1 MSKMVFKNFHF
12 TCAKTSTIYGTSVYF
27 LMLAFKEAVYNVQ
40 KTTLIVNSPRVILKQ
55 INPFSPL
62 AGILEDDASV
72 WLNDFPQIFTITLEA
87 LLLGQLFIF
96 RTIFEPR
103 ASSSFITKAVPF

>member
-27 LMLAFKEAVYNVQ
+27 LMLAFKEAAYDVQ
-40 KTTLIVNSPRVILKQ
+40 KTTLIVNSRRVILKQ

-62 AGILEDDASV
+62 AGISEDDASV
-72 WLNDFPQIFTITLEA
+72 WQKDFPQNFTVALEA
-87 LLLGQLFIF
+87 SCSFFGQSLSPGHHPVF
-96 RTIFEPR
+96 
-103 ASSSFITKAVPF
+103 